1 MNIVR
6 VVYESGIQAALQ
18 DGRWRLASC
27 DFDPPV
33 TFGTLPAATSG
44 LRLRP
49 ILITEILTNRR
60 ERTFLLDAT
69 AKDLI
74 ALRISTFTGLGSTG
88 SEIFHFHHLSYL
100 LGAVAYHCERLAQLY
115 AEICHEF
122 VRVRFPDTSE
132 TNFVTFE
139 YQPDPYYEFDALVTA
154 ARRTYDYSRYLLWQA
169 FGDGSSSVPR
179 SLAATLPCCNH
190 MPPQLRERIDA
201 SWKQYGELLTDYRDC
216 LQHYVPLD
224 FGMASAS
231 MYRLPC
237 RAWAMTLR
245 IPDNPGV
252 RSKRLFTYALQ
263 RDVLTY
269 GYEVTNELL
278 HVMQALGD
286 AVGSKPRDA

>member
-190 MPPQLRERIDA
+190 MPPQLR
-201 SWKQYGELLTDYRDC
+201 TDRRK
-216 LQHYVPLD
+216 LEAIRRVAHRLSGLPPALRATRLRHGIRVHVP
-224 FGMASAS
+224 A
-231 MYRLPC
+231 
-237 RAWAMTLR
+237 
-245 IPDNPGV
+245 
-252 RSKRLFTYALQ
+252 ALQ
-263 RDVLTY
+263 GMGHDTS
-269 GYEVTNELL
+269 N
-278 HVMQALGD
+278 
-286 AVGSKPRDA
+286 PR